1 MSEYD
6 PTAEDPE
13 NPYSTSYL
21 SIQIAEVIDVNYEEM
36 SVFFRIKNASES
48 GRTPVPITFPCIGN
62 RMFLGGMPQV
72 GDFAVVGWSMEGGS
86 KKPIVL
92 SWIGAGLAMAKDW
105 MMTAPFQQEEY
116 DMNQESSEFFKG
128 AYNRIRH
135 KLRSLNSGDILA
147 SSASGSDIL
156 LDEGV
161 LITNRRGNEIHI
173 RDADQSI
180 ITQSMNLFNV
190 QAGVRSYSGAVQ
202 RDFFNLPNQ
211 MFSDGVNWHRWKL
224 FDKDFRILP
233 EEDSDVEIGLLTP
246 HDIFEVDENGEL
258 KTDLFGEELNPALF
272 LEQLGLI
279 NEDKTKIY
287 PFEDDPEIYGGK
299 LFYRVESE
307 IGEKLTEHRI
317 ELTHSTDGTLPMSEQ
332 TESGLDPEE
341 DSPFIEQ
348 VMGTVIS
355 NDKKDPDMYGR
366 PVTAKIFPKPDLMD
380 ASNKDAT
387 EHLAY
392 LTRITPPIEKPN
404 IDTTPYMFA
413 VAKNGR
419 AFLNVSGRRNGDAD
433 FSAEARF
440 GSGLEIEMGRN
451 AKGVSLLS
459 RNEGSFQVQAR
470 GNSEENIGISLKAE
484 ESGVEIKANGTISTP
499 TQLDD
504 ENNVPLSV
512 LIQGEKSVGIS
523 SNNSIVFSAP
533 NGMTFTEVG
542 KFSVEPKD
550 LFEVNTDQLATNSKT
565 VARTVSGQEQVSFS
579 GPKDSKP
586 TNYPLRET
594 SLTTSIPSPTANI
607 DETNIFAGMQTK
619 TIKTNGSFRKR
630 IRGNGK
636 ITNSVTTGRIQNTV
650 GVSKTTLNNT
660 DFNVSVPKTMK
671 VVAGATIKQS
681 ATGKIT
687 LKAGGVAKLQGAT
700 VTLKSIGGTKGG
712 ILCSGT
718 TNPLTGSPFK
728 TSGILGSPTHRLK

>member
-6 PTAEDPE
+6 PTAEDNE
-13 NPYSTSYL
+13 NPYAVGYL
-21 SIQIAEVIDVNYEEM
+21 SIQIAEVIEVNYEEM
-36 SVFFRIKNASES
+36 SLFFRIKNANES
-48 GRTPVPITFPCIGN
+48 GRTPVPITFPSIGN

-72 GDFAVVGWSMEGGS
+72 GDFAVIGWAMEGGS
-86 KKPIVL
+86 KSPVVL

-105 MMTAPFQQEEY
+105 MMSAPFEADEY

-161 LITNRRGNEIHI
+161 LLTNRRGNEIHI

-180 ITQSMNLFNV
+180 VTQSMNLFNV
-190 QAGVRSYSGAVQ
+190 QAGVRSYSGTVQ

-211 MFSDGVNWHRWKL
+211 MFSDGIKWDRFAL

-233 EEDSDVEIGLLTP
+233 EEESDIEVGLLTP
-246 HDIFEVDENGEL
+246 HDIFEMDEDGEL
-258 KTDLFGEELNPALF
+258 ITDLFGEELNPASF
-272 LEQLGLI
+272 LQTLGLI
-279 NEDKTKIY
+279 TEDNTRIY
-287 PFEDDPEIYGGK
+287 PFEEDPSIYGGK
-299 LFYRVESE
+299 MYYRVDNH

-317 ELTHSTDGTLPMSEQ
+317 ELTHTTDETLPISEQ
-332 TESGLDPEE
+332 TENGFDPEE
-341 DSPFIEQ
+341 GSTFIEQ

-355 NDKKDPDMYGR
+355 NDKKDPEMYGR
-366 PVTAKIFPKPDLMD
+366 PLTAKIFPKPDLMD

-387 EHLAY
+387 EHLSY

-419 AFLNVSGRRNGDAD
+419 VFLNVSGRRNGDAD

-484 ESGVEIKANGTISTP
+484 ESGVEIRANGTISTP

-504 ENNVPLSV
+504 ESNVPLSV

-533 NGMTFTEVG
+533 NGMTFTELG
-542 KFSVEPKD
+542 KFAVAPKD

-565 VARTVSGQEQVSFS
+565 LARTISGQEQVSFS

-607 DETNIFAGMQTK
+607 DETKIFAGMQTK

-636 ITNSVTTGRIQNTV
+636 ISNTVATGSVKNTV
-650 GVSKTTLNNT
+650 GASKTTLNNT
-660 DFNVSVPKTMK
+660 NFNVSIPKTMK

-687 LKAGGVAKLQGAT
+687 LKAGGTAKLQGST
-700 VTLKSIGGTKGG
+700 VILKSVGGTKGG

-728 TSGILGSPTHRLK
+728 TSGIMGSPTHRLK

>member
-6 PTAEDPE
+6 PTAEDNE
-13 NPYSTSYL
+13 NPYAVGYL
-21 SIQIAEVIDVNYEEM
+21 SIQIAEVVEVNYEEM
-36 SVFFRIKNASES
+36 SLFFRIKNANES
-48 GRTPVPITFPCIGN
+48 NRTPVPITFPSIGN

-72 GDFAVVGWSMEGGS
+72 GDFAVVGWAMEGGS
-86 KKPIVL
+86 KSPVVL

-105 MMTAPFQQEEY
+105 MMSAPFQQEEY

-135 KLRSLNSGDILA
+135 KLRSLHSGDILA

-161 LITNRRGNEIHI
+161 LLTNRRGNEIHI

-180 ITQSMNLFNV
+180 VTQSLNLFNV
-190 QAGVRSYSGAVQ
+190 QAGVRSYSGTVQ

-211 MFSDGVNWHRWKL
+211 MFSDGVKWDRFAL

-233 EEDSDVEIGLLTP
+233 EEDSDVDMGVLTP
-246 HDIFEVDENGEL
+246 HDIFEIDEDGGL
-258 KTDLFGEELNPALF
+258 VTDLFGEELNPAVF
-272 LEQLGLI
+272 LQTLGVI
-279 NEDKTKIY
+279 NEDLTRIY
-287 PFEDDPEIYGGK
+287 PFEENPSIYGGK
-299 LFYRVESE
+299 MYYRVENR

-317 ELTHSTDGTLPMSEQ
+317 ELTHSTNETLPMSEQ
-332 TESGLDPEE
+332 TENGLDPEE

-366 PVTAKIFPKPDLMD
+366 PLTAKIFPKPDLMD
-380 ASNKDAT
+380 ASNKDVT
-387 EHLAY
+387 EHLSY

-404 IDTTPYMFA
+404 LDTTPYMFA

-419 AFLNVSGRRNGDAD
+419 VFLNVSGRRNGDAD

-440 GSGLEIEMGRN
+440 GSGIEIEMGRN
-451 AKGVSLLS
+451 AKGISLLS

-470 GNSEENIGISLKAE
+470 GNSEENIGIALEAE
-484 ESGVEIKANGTISTP
+484 ESGVTIKANGTISTP

-504 ENNVPLSV
+504 ETNVPLSV
-512 LIQGEKSVGIS
+512 LIQGEKSVGLF

-533 NGMTFTEVG
+533 NGMTFTELG
-542 KFSVEPKD
+542 KYSANPKD
-550 LFEVNTDQLATNSKT
+550 LFEINTDQLATNSKT
-565 VARTVSGQEQVSFS
+565 ISRTVSGQEQVSFS
-579 GPKDSKP
+579 GPKDNKP

-594 SLTTSIPSPTANI
+594 SLTTSFPSPTAKI
-607 DETNIFAGMQTK
+607 DEVKISSGVQTK
-619 TIKTNGSFRKR
+619 TISTNGSFRKR
-630 IRGNGK
+630 IRGTGK
-636 ITNSVTTGRIQNTV
+636 IIQSVTTGAIKNTV
-650 GVSKTTLNNT
+650 GTCKTQLNNT
-660 DFNVSVPKTMK
+660 DFSVSVAKTVK
-671 VVAGATIKQS
+671 VLAGGTIKQS

-687 LKAGGVAKLQGAT
+687 LKAGAIARLQGT
-700 VTLKSIGGTKGG
+700 VVELASLGGQRGG
-712 ILCSGT
+712 IICDGT
-718 TNPLTGSPFK
+718 INPITGAPFK
-728 TSGILGSPTHRLK
+728 ASGVIGSPTHRLK